1 MKYLRRIRE
10 STVTQVSSPVES
22 ELLTERRV
30 VVSRSRRLLTVSA
43 LLGVALGVAGCTIP
57 TTKDGKGY
65 GPSDEFARQ
74 YGAAEPVVKTVEL
87 RSGAKAKLSTKNAS
101 WNPSRYVAAAG
112 ASVVLDVVNDDTG
125 YHNFTFAD
133 LRLSKNL
140 APDAHA
146 LVRFKAPDP
155 GRYRFYCKYHQQ
167 EMQGWLTVK

>member
-1 MKYLRRIRE
+1 MKLPGRIWE
-10 STVTQVSSPVES
+10 SRVEQVSSPVEL
-22 ELLTERRV
+22 ELLSERRAAM
-30 VVSRSRRLLTVSA
+30 SRGRRLPTVSA
-43 LLGVALGVAGCTIP
+43 LLVVALGIAGCTIP

-65 GPSDEFARQ
+65 GPSNEFARQ
-74 YGAAEPVVKTVEL
+74 NGAAEPVVKTVEL
-87 RSGAKAKLSTKNAS
+87 RSGAKAKLSTKNAA
-101 WNPSRYVAAAG
+101 WNPSRYVTAAG
-112 ASVVLDVVNDDTG
+112 ASVILDVVNDDSS

-133 LRLSKNL
+133 MRLSKTL

>member
-1 MKYLRRIRE
+1 MKYLRRIWE
-10 STVTQVSSPVES
+10 STVAQVSSPVES
-22 ELLTERRV
+22 ESLTERRAAV
-30 VVSRSRRLLTVSA
+30 PRSRRLLTVSA
-43 LLGVALGVAGCTIP
+43 LLGVALAVAGCTIP

-65 GPSDEFARQ
+65 GPSDEVARQ
-74 YGAAEPVVKTVEL
+74 NGAEPVVKTVEL
-87 RSGAKAKLSTKNAS
+87 RSGAKAKLSTRNAS

-112 ASVVLDVVNDDTG
+112 ASLVLDVVNDDTG

-133 LRLSKNL
+133 LRLSRNL